1 MPIFGRN
8 HIPSRDREGAVG
20 STTQLA
26 SLKRCT
32 LRLVAAGPRQGTVVD
47 YFRTPATGHAAA
59 TISDRHWNGVTCT
72 VARVNFWLVGRRNI
86 VNINQHFRAAA
97 GASLV
102 GACLFCLSCV
112 IPEDAVPAAAVSDT
126 EFGTMPDGTQ
136 TRLYTLVNAKGEEV
150 QITNYGGI
158 VVSLKVLDKEGN
170 LGDVVLGYDN
180 LDDYVKD
187 SAYFGAIIGRYANRL
202 RNGRFTLDG
211 TTYELATDNNGNH
224 VHGGEKGFDKVVWAA
239 ETLSNEDSAGLEL
252 TYTSEDGEE
261 GYPGTLSCKVT
272 YRWTNNSELKI
283 DYEATTDKPTVVNL
297 TNHSYFNL
305 KDGGASSILD
315 HELMLAA
322 DRLTPIL
329 DTMIPN
335 GQFGLVSGT
344 PLDFLEPTP
353 IGARIDE
360 DFLQLKFGLGYDL
373 NYIINRTSDDLT
385 LAARVSEPTTGR
397 VMEVLTTEPGIQFY
411 SGNFLDGHH
420 VGKGGTAYAHRSGF
434 CLETQHYPDSPNNP
448 AFPSTVLRP
457 GETYRSTTVYRFSAM

>member
-1 MPIFGRN
+1 MYGRKGKFFG
-8 HIPSRDREGAVG
+8 
-20 STTQLA
+20 
-26 SLKRCT
+26 
-32 LRLVAAGPRQGTVVD
+32 
-47 YFRTPATGHAAA
+47 
-59 TISDRHWNGVTCT
+59 W
-72 VARVNFWLVGRRNI
+72 WGRRNI
-86 VNINQHFRAAA
+86 VNTKQYFRAV
-97 GASLV
+97 GAFLV
-102 GACLFCLSCV
+102 GACLFYASCS
-112 IPEDAVPAAAVSDT
+112 IPEDAEDAASQAAASDT
-126 EFGTMPDGTQ
+126 EFGTMPDGTE
-136 TRLYTLVNAKGEEV
+136 TRLYTLVNSKGEEV

-158 VVSLKVLDKEGN
+158 VVSLKVPDKEGN

-187 SAYFGAIIGRYANRL
+187 SPYFGAITGRYANRI
-202 RNGRFTLDG
+202 RNGKFALDG
-211 TTYELATDNNGNH
+211 TTYELAANNNGH
-224 VHGGEKGFDKVVWAA
+224 HLHGGEKGFDKVVWAA
-239 ETLSNEDSAGLEL
+239 EPFTDEDSAGLEL

-261 GYPGTLSCKVT
+261 GYPGKLECKVT
-272 YRWTNNSELKI
+272 YRWTNESELKI

-335 GQFGLVSGT
+335 GTIGLVADT
-344 PLDFLEPTP
+344 PLDFLDPTP

-360 DFLQLKFGLGYDL
+360 DFPQLNWGLGYDF
-373 NYIINRTSDDLT
+373 NYIINRTSDELA

-397 VMEVLTTEPGIQFY
+397 VMEVLTTEPGVQFY

-420 VGKGGTAYAHRSGF
+420 VGKGGTAYEHRSGF

-448 AFPSTVLRP
+448 AFPTTVLRP
-457 GETYRSTTVYRFSAM
+457 GETYRSTTVYRFLVVSTAGGTAGSAGGYGAY